1 MNGKASFLPR
11 PVYPPA
17 ARAVR
22 TSGAVHVEV
31 LISEEG
37 NIIAAYA
44 VSGHPLLRMAAVDA
58 AKQARFVPVTFEGE
72 RVKVSGIII
81 YNFVPGS
88 PENTI
93 LSIGYDLVTAQLLRS
108 NQLHVIEGNLPESWT
123 EEKALIESFKDLYG
137 PEDIVRLQTMIEQR
151 LAANQ
156 PALWYLK
163 YGQALGRLRSEI
175 DDGARIA
182 AGIVELEHLAA
193 AVPETFSSKVLSDL
207 KAIQEK
213 AEAARADQEEK
224 AKLPDM
230 LDAIRNEH
238 KIN

>member
-1 MNGKASFLPR
+1 
-11 PVYPPA
+11 
-17 ARAVR
+17 
-22 TSGAVHVEV
+22 
-31 LISEEG
+31 
-37 NIIAAYA
+37 
-44 VSGHPLLRMAAVDA
+44 MAAVDA